1 MTLLTATKVRHCFG
15 GLCALADFN
24 LELRQ
29 GELMGIIGPNGAGKT
44 TVFNLITGV
53 YRATEGTIR
62 YRGTELVGLTP
73 HQITARRIAR
83 TFQNIRL
90 FRDLSVL
97 DNVRIAHYS
106 QTRYSPLE
114 ALLHLGR
121 YRREEQ
127 RIIDHS
133 RSLLALFKLEHLA
146 GETARNLPYGSQ
158 RRLEIAR
165 ALAIDP
171 ELLLLDEPAAGMNP
185 AEIDHL
191 MELIC
196 GIRRQF
202 ELTILL
208 IEHQMKLV
216 MGICERIKVLDFGE
230 TLAEGPPEAIQ
241 NDPWVM
247 EAYLGGSNS
256 HHSPVPPPDEGAAP
270 GEGTRPP
277 APAKPLSCRPGA
289 LTRRGVAGP

>member
-1 MTLLTATKVRHCFG
+1 MALLTASKVRHHFG
-15 GLCALADFN
+15 GLCAIDDFN
-24 LELRQ
+24 LELHQ

-53 YRATEGTIR
+53 YRASEGRIR
-62 YRGTELVGLTP
+62 FRETELVGLTP
-73 HQITARRIAR
+73 HQITAQRIAR

-106 QTRYSPLE
+106 KTRYSPLE
-114 ALLHLGR
+114 AMFHLGR
-121 YRREEQ
+121 FRREEQ
-127 RIIDHS
+127 RIIEHS
-133 RSLLALFKLEHLA
+133 RDLLAIFKLEHLA

-165 ALAIDP
+165 ALATGP

-185 AEIDHL
+185 AEIDQL
-191 MELIC
+191 MDF
-196 GIRRQF
+196 IRWIREQF
-202 ELTILL
+202 QLTILL

-230 TLAEGPPEAIQ
+230 TLAEGPPEVIR

-247 EAYLGGSNS
+247 KAYLGEEAVG
-256 HHSPVPPPDEGAAP
+256 
-270 GEGTRPP
+270 
-277 APAKPLSCRPGA
+277 
-289 LTRRGVAGP
+289 